1 MKRIPRLRETSI
13 AFSTLFIGAAV
24 AATASAQTLPPTT
37 TPSAAAPSQQSRPLT
52 LADALRLG
60 EESSETVG
68 IARAG
73 VTRARGDQYRAR
85 SALYPQV
92 GAALRYARTLAS
104 EFEELSEGGSAPDPN
119 APPVPPGPCDQY
131 IRDASATTPERLQGL
146 EDATRCATGG
156 NPFGDLG
163 DLPFGQA
170 NQYNIGLD
178 ISQNLFSG
186 GRVAAATRIAGAGRR
201 AAEIG
206 LASALAEM
214 RLTVTEAYFDAAL
227 RDRLLQIAESSL
239 VQTETV
245 FRQTKLSRQV
255 GDKSEFDLLRAE
267 VARDNQRPV
276 VIVRRTERE
285 LSYLRLKQL
294 LDIPYDQPLQLAMD
308 LLTVTAAG
316 DLMSPM
322 PGAPAPDTSAA
333 GRSTVRQAAE
343 AVEVQEGLLRI
354 QRAQRLPTVTAFM
367 NYGRVA
373 YPRGGA
379 PVWSDF
385 RENWT
390 VGIDATLP
398 IFTGGRIR
406 GDVLIAQAD
415 LAQSKLQVEQATEA
429 AAVEARAAMFALAE
443 AEAAWAASA
452 GTAEQASRAYSI
464 AEVRFREGISTQV
477 EVTETRLQLLLAQ
490 ATRAQTARD
499 LQVARVRLALLPDL
513 PLGTAIG
520 VGGANQSG
528 TATQQLQQQ
537 LQQNQQGRI
546 APLTGSGLTTTGGT
560 GR

>member
-1 MKRIPRLRETSI
+1 MKSISWLRETSL
-13 AFSTLFIGAAV
+13 ALSALFIGAAV
-24 AATASAQTLPPTT
+24 PALAQIPPSTTPPT
-37 TPSAAAPSQQSRPLT
+37 APRATQIRALS
-52 LADALRLG
+52 LADALRIG
-60 EESSETVG
+60 EENSEAVG

-73 VTRARGDQYRAR
+73 VMRARGEQFRAR
-85 SALYPQV
+85 SQLFPQV
-92 GAALRYARTLAS
+92 GGALRYARTLAS
-104 EFEELSEGGSAPDPN
+104 EFESLSSGGEPPDPN
-119 APPVPPGPCDQY
+119 APAVPPGPCDQY
-131 IRDASATTPERLQGL
+131 IRDASSTTPERLQGL

-170 NQYNIGLD
+170 NQYNIGLN
-178 ISQNLFSG
+178 ISQNVFSG
-186 GRVAAATRIAGAGRR
+186 GRIAAATRIASAGRR

-206 LASALAEM
+206 LTSALAEM

-245 FRQTKLSRQV
+245 FRQTKLMRQV
-255 GDKSEFDLLRAE
+255 GDKSEFDLLRAQ
-267 VARDNQRPV
+267 VARDNQRPL
-276 VIVRRTERE
+276 VIVRRTERDMA
-285 LSYLRLKQL
+285 YLRLKQL
-294 LDIPYDQPLQLAMD
+294 LDLPYDAPLDLAMD
-308 LLTVTAAG
+308 LLTADATGHLA
-316 DLMSPM
+316 SPM
-322 PGAPAPDTSAA
+322 PGATAPDTSAQ

-343 AVEVQEGLLRI
+343 AVEVQEGILRI
-354 QRAQRLPTVTAFM
+354 QRAQRLPFVSAFM

-373 YPRGGA
+373 YPTGGVV

-390 VGIDATLP
+390 VGIDLSLP

-406 GDVLIAQAD
+406 GDVLIAEAD
-415 LAQSKLQVEQATEA
+415 VSEARLEVEQTTELA
-429 AAVEARAAMFALAE
+429 ALEARAAISALAE
-443 AEAAWAASA
+443 AEAAWEASA

-464 AEVRFREGISTQV
+464 AEVRYREGISTQV

-490 ATRAQTARD
+490 ATRAQTGRD

-513 PLGTAIG
+513 PLGSAIG

-537 LQQNQQGRI
+537 FQQNQI
-546 APLTGSGLTTTGGT
+546 APLTGSGLTPTGGP